1 MSDKPSTV
9 VNNVTNVTIGRVL
22 LIAAWVSGVVI
33 AQGFWSTFFAVIIP
47 FWAWYLVAEKLLQ
60 HFGVV

>member
-1 MSDKPSTV
+1 MSDKPVTV
-9 VNNVTNVTIGRVL
+9 VNTTIGRVL